1 MSSFN
6 LEFNFFS
13 FSLKCCL
20 VPATEVQRYAIA
32 STRYVKLSFLYHNGA
47 EERTMFVHR
56 LPEINDCIKHEILST
71 QNETFQ
77 KLDSP
82 LNR

>member
-1 MSSFN
+1 MSSSN

-13 FSLKCCL
+13 LKCCL
-20 VPATEVQRYAIA
+20 VSATEVQRYAVA
-32 STRYVKLSFLYHNGA
+32 SIHYVKLSFLYHNRA
-47 EERTMFVHR
+47 EERTVFVYR
-56 LPEINDCIKHEILST
+56 LPEISSCIKYEIFST

-77 KLDSP
+77 KLGSP